1 MANDEKLREHLK
13 WVTAE
18 LRDARRRL
26 ADSESA
32 VDEPIAVISMGCR
45 FPGGVRSPED
55 LWRLVLDGR
64 DAISAL
70 PDDRGWR
77 VGEIYDPDPDQ
88 AGKTYVRAG
97 GFVEDAAGFDAGF
110 FGISPREAL
119 AMDPQQRLLLE
130 VGWET
135 FERAGLDIEALRGSR
150 TGVFTGV
157 MYHDYADGVGDVP
170 EGLEGY
176 LGNGSAGS
184 IASGRVAYTFG
195 LEGPAVTVDTACS
208 SALVALHL
216 AAQALRQGE
225 CSLALAGGVTVIS
238 TPRLLVEFS
247 RQRGLAPD
255 GRCKAFDARADGFGA
270 AEGIG
275 LLLVE
280 RLSDA
285 RANGHEV
292 LAVLRGSAVNSDGA
306 SNGLTAPNGP
316 SQQRVIGQALRSAG
330 LTTGDVDVAEAH
342 GTGTGLGDP
351 IEAQA
356 LLATYGQSR
365 ERPLLLGSVK
375 SNIGHTQAAAG
386 VAGVIKMVL
395 AMRRGV
401 VPRTLHVDEPS
412 PHVDWSSGAVELVTG
427 TRPWPDAGR
436 PRRAAVSSFGAS
448 GTNAHVILEHAPEED
463 PAPVEPGPATV
474 PFVLS
479 ARTPE
484 ALGELARRVSL
495 VDARPVDVGFSL
507 ASRAVLEYRAVV
519 VGGEEPVPVG
529 PVGSAGGVAFVFSG
543 QGSQWVRMGAG
554 LLEWS
559 PAFARRFAECGDA
572 LARWV
577 EWDLREAVADET
589 LLGRVDVVQPVLW
602 AVMVSL
608 AEVWRSFGVEPA
620 AVVGHSQGEIAAAC
634 VAGVL
639 SLDDG
644 ARVVALRSRALKEL
658 SGSGGMVSVPLP
670 AADAPLKDGLS
681 VAAVNGPHSTVVS
694 GEVAALE
701 RLVAE
706 VEGARRIDVDYAS
719 HSPAVEVLRDRLL
732 ADLDGVGGGRGEVW
746 FESSVGEDPAFDAEY
761 WYRNL
766 RETVRFEDAVRRLL
780 DRGCDVFVE
789 VSPHPVL
796 GVGLREIVEDAGG
809 AVLGSLR
816 RGDDDVARMLRSL
829 GEAFTHGVDVDWRPA
844 LTGGRRVPLP
854 TYPFQHER
862 YWLERRS
869 PADPGSLGLRAT
881 GHPLLAAAVEIA
893 DEGGML
899 LTGTLATGDR
909 PWLADHAVHDT
920 VLLPGTAIA
929 ELALHAAD
937 QVGCDL
943 LQELTLHAPLVL
955 PDRTAVRLQVSVGAP
970 DESGARALALHSRT
984 GDDAPWTRHATAT
997 LTRGAPAAAPI
1008 AWPPE
1013 AEELDV
1019 TGFYRRLE
1027 ETGFRYGPAFQGLR
1041 AAWARDGEVYAEVV
1055 LPEEA
1060 GSDPF
1065 TVHPVL
1071 LDAALHALGLGTLG
1085 LGGGLLPFAFGGVR
1099 LHASGA
1105 REARVRLTRIGDDTV
1120 SVLVADGGGLPIASI
1135 DTLTLR
1141 PVSGRLT
1148 SRPHTDSLFRVDWTP
1163 VPAGDPARPWVTLGE
1178 HPELTAPSYPDLEAV
1193 RAAGG
1198 VPGYVVL
1205 PCPEPPGGPAE
1216 AAATAVHEMLA
1227 VLRAWLAEEAFAAS
1241 RLVVLTRNAVAARPD
1256 EDVTALA
1263 AAPLWGLVRSAQTE
1277 NPGRFV
1283 LLDADDDLRPLP
1295 AALATG
1301 EPQLALR
1308 GGEILAPRLARA
1320 APGLTPPGPGT
1331 RLDVTAK
1338 GTLDNLGL
1346 VDAPE
1351 TLAPLEEGRVR
1362 IAVRAAGLNFRDV
1375 VLALG
1380 MVADDR
1386 MMGSEGAGVVTETGA
1401 GVTGLAPGDRVF
1413 GLFGGAFGPVAVADH
1428 RMVAPMPHGWSYER
1442 AASVPIAF
1450 LTAAYGLRDLAGLR
1464 AGESVLIHA
1473 GTGGVGTAAI
1483 RLARHLGAEV
1493 YATAS
1498 PAKHETLAGL
1508 GIDADHIA
1516 SSRDAGFAEKFPRV
1530 DVVLNSLVGELTDA
1544 SLRLLAD
1551 GGRFI
1556 EMGKT
1561 DIRDAADVPPGVV
1574 YRAFDL
1580 SDAGPER
1587 IGALLAEVTALLETG
1602 ALDPIPVRAW
1612 DIAQA
1617 PEAFRWLSRARHT
1630 GKLVLTLPD
1639 RWGTGTVL
1647 ITGGTG
1653 TLGRLLARHL
1663 VTEHGVRS
1671 LVLASR
1677 TGGDPGDL
1685 AGLDADV
1692 RVAACDAAD
1701 REAMRELIDGIPDLT
1716 AVVHA
1721 AGVLDDGVVSA
1732 LTADQVTRVLRA
1744 KVDGAVHLH
1753 ELTAGRDLTAFVLFS
1768 SAAGTLGG
1776 AGQANYAAANA
1787 FLDALAQHRRAT
1799 GRPATSLAWGLWE
1812 ERSGLTAHLDGTG
1825 QSRMA
1830 RSGVRGLATEDALAL
1845 FDLGTAMPDAVLV
1858 PMRLDPAA
1866 RDDRAILRGLVR
1878 APRRTA
1884 GAAGGSGLADRLAG
1898 LPAADRDQALLDLV
1912 RADVATVLGHGDPGA
1927 LPGGRAFKELGF
1939 DSLTSVELRNRLAA
1953 ATGLR
1958 LPVTVVFDHPTP
1970 AALAAHLGARLL
1982 GDRPAP
1988 VRPATAAP
1996 AAEPIAI
2003 VAMACRFPGGV
2014 RSPEDLWRLVREGR
2028 DAVSGFPTD
2037 RGWDLTELYDPD
2049 PDRPGTSYT
2058 RDGGFLYDA
2067 ADFDAGLF
2075 GVSPREALA
2084 MDPQQ
2089 RLLLEVGWE
2098 TFERAGID
2106 PGTLRGSATGVF
2118 AGVTQNDYAARIATA
2133 PDGLEAH
2140 LLTGNTGSVASGRVS
2155 YAFGLEG
2162 PAVTVDTGCS
2172 SALVAL
2178 HLAAQSL
2185 RSGECSSAL
2194 AGGVAVMATPSAF
2207 VAFSRQRGLAADGR
2221 CKAFAGAA
2229 DGTGWGEGC
2238 GLLLLER
2245 LSDARRLGHPVLGL
2259 VRGSAVNQDGASNG
2273 LTAPNGPSQRRVIRQ
2288 ALANAGLAPADVDA
2302 VEGHGTG
2309 TTLGDPIE
2317 AQALLET
2324 YGQDRETPLLLG
2336 SVKSNL
2342 GHTQAAAGAAGV
2354 IKMVLAMRHGVLPRT
2369 LHVDEPTPHVDWSSG
2384 AVSLLSE
2391 EHAWPEPGR
2400 PRRAGVSSFGVSG
2413 TNAHVI
2419 LEQAPATA
2427 EPPRPSPPAGPW
2439 VLSGHTEAAL
2449 RDQARRLR
2457 DHLRVR
2463 RDEPGDVGFTLATG
2477 RAALSHRAA
2486 VVAAG
2491 RDGLLDTLGHL
2502 AEGRPAAGLV
2512 TGTADP
2518 DPARAVFVFPGQGA
2532 QWAGMAVELMDT
2544 APAFAERLGECAAAL
2559 SAFVDWSLPDVLR
2572 ERRDLDRVDVVQPAL
2587 WAVMVALAGLWRS
2600 CGVEPA
2606 AVIGHSQGEIAA
2618 ACVAGALSLEDGA
2631 RVVALRSRAL
2641 LELAGRGG
2649 MVSVP
2654 LPAEEVPLLD
2664 RLSVAAVNGP
2674 RSTVVSGD
2682 PEALEELLATEE
2694 RARRVPVDYAS
2705 HSEQVEAVRDRLL
2718 DLLAPIE
2725 PRPAEIPVYSTV
2737 TGERLDTTEMTAEY
2751 WYRNLRQTVV
2761 FGPAVRR
2768 ALDDGCRVFVE
2779 ASPHPVLAAGLREV
2793 VDAAGS
2799 EAAVVGSLRRDDGG
2813 RQRFLTSL
2821 AEAHVAGVTVGW
2833 PAVFPGARRVDLP
2846 TYAFQHER
2854 YWLEETA
2861 PAARHD
2867 ALFRVDWIRLPLPDG
2882 TGALP
2887 PDGTVL
2893 EHFAATDEPSAEAAR
2908 AATGRALDLLT
2919 ADRGGARLVFVTR
2932 GAVATDDRDGVPD
2945 PALAAVWGLV
2955 RSAQLENPGAFV
2967 LADVDG
2973 TDASRDALAAALAT
2987 GEPQLALRRGSAS
3000 VPRLAPVARTGD
3012 AAAGFGAGTVLIT
3025 GGTGSLG
3032 RSVARHLVETR
3043 DVGRVIL
3050 AGRSGGDAAEIAALG
3065 PAVTAVACDVADRDA
3080 LARLLDGIPDL
3091 TAVVHAAGVLDD
3103 AVLAAQ
3109 DAGRLDGVF
3118 RPKADAALHLDALTR
3133 DRDLDA
3139 FVLFSSAAGT
3149 LGGAGQANYAA
3160 ANAFLDALAQ
3170 RRRAA
3175 GRPATSVVWGFWGQD
3190 GGMTGHLT
3198 EADRRR
3204 VRRGGLVAL
3213 SERDGLALLDAA
3225 VARPE
3230 PVLVAARI
3238 DASADFPGG
3247 RDAVPAVLRDL
3258 VAAPEEQ
3265 PPSLDVRRLP
3275 ELVGA
3280 HTAAVLG
3287 YAPGRPVTGR
3297 RAFRDLGFDS
3307 LMAVELRN
3315 RLSAATGLRLPA
3327 TAAFDHPTPLA
3338 LAAHLEA
3345 ELTGAAATPTAAAP
3359 VAGPTGEPIAIV
3371 SMACRF
3377 PGGVRTPEQLWDL
3390 VASGTDAITEFP
3402 RDRGWDVD
3410 GIHDPEPGRPG
3421 RSYVREGGFVDGA
3434 DRFDAAFFGV
3444 SPREALSMDPQQRLL
3459 LESAW
3464 EALERA
3470 GIDPA
3475 AAHDGPVGVFAGT
3488 NGQDYATLVGGLED
3502 ASDYLATGNSAS
3514 VLSGR
3519 VSYLFGF
3526 DGPAVTVDTAC
3537 SSALVALHLAARS
3550 LRSGECSLALAGGVS
3565 VMATPAAFVAFSRQ
3579 RGLAADGRCK
3589 AFAGAADGT
3598 GWGEGCG
3605 VLLLERLSDARR
3617 HGHPVLGLLRG
3628 SAINQDGASNGL
3640 TAPNGPSQQRVVGR
3654 ALADAG
3660 LTPAE
3665 VDAVEGHGT
3674 GTRLGDPIEAGALIA
3689 AYGQGRAA
3697 PLWLGSVKSNIGH
3710 TQAAAGAA
3718 GVIKMVLAMR
3728 HGVLPRTLHVDEPSP
3743 YVDWSSGAV
3752 EVLAE
3757 ERAWPE
3763 TGRPRRAGV
3772 SSFGVSGTNA
3782 HVILEQA
3789 PDPGPE
3795 PEPGAGRP
3803 AWPWLVSARSAAAL
3817 RAQAA
3822 GLLAHTGHD
3831 LGDVAYSL
3839 AAFRTA
3845 HDHRAVVVAA
3855 DREGFRRGL
3864 SALAEGAPDGALT
3877 TGAVRPAGATAMLF
3891 TGQGAQRPGMG
3902 RELHETFAV
3911 FAEAFDEVCGHLDL
3925 PLREVVF
3932 GEDAE
3937 RLDRT
3942 EFTQPA
3948 LFAFEVALFR
3958 LVESC
3963 GVRPDYVLGHSIGE
3977 IAAAHVAGA
3986 LSLEDACVLVAARG
4000 RLMQE
4005 LPPGGAMAAIEASE
4019 EEVAASLAGPV
4030 AVAAVNGPS
4039 ATVVSGDEDAVLRT
4053 AGRWAAAGRRTR
4065 RLRVGH
4071 AFHSPR
4077 MEAMLEEF
4085 TRVAA
4090 QVEWR
4095 SPAVPVISCLTGEPL
4110 DIASPGYWARHA
4122 RETVRFLDG
4131 TRWLA
4136 ANGVTGYLE
4145 IGPDAALTAAVRE
4158 CLPEDDDAT
4167 AVAAV
4172 RRDRPETETLLA
4184 ALAALHV
4191 RGAHVDFT
4199 ALTGRR
4205 RRVDLPTY
4213 AFQRESYWP
4222 AVRHESDEDG
4232 LRYRIGWRP
4241 LPVAAGGSLPG
4252 WLVAGAE
4259 DDPVARLLAERG
4271 ARIVSRTGPLDPA
4284 AAGIV
4289 CLTGSADEA
4298 LELIHTVGD
4307 REVPVWFVTR
4317 RAVAARP
4324 SDAPVDP
4331 DAAMVWGL
4339 ARVFGLEHPRAW
4351 GGLADL
4357 PAAVDAGTAGRLAAV
4372 LTGAGG
4378 EDQLALRSTGVLAR
4392 RLRRAGARTPAGRAW
4407 RPSGTVLV
4415 TGGSG
4420 GIGRH
4425 VATWLAASGAERL
4438 VLLSRRAQ
4446 DAGWHRELGVPVT
4459 VAACDVAD
4467 RTALARVLDS
4477 LDEDPTA
4484 VFHTAGTTALTPLA
4498 ETTPEEFAEVTRAKV
4513 VGAANLHDLLG
4524 GRALDAFVL
4533 FSSVAGVWG
4542 SGGQGAYAAANAYL
4556 DALAERRRAE
4566 GMPATSVAWGPW
4578 AGGGMVAD
4586 GDAEDRLRR
4595 QGLPAMDP
4603 GRALGELRRAL
4614 DRDETTLVVSDVDWP
4629 TFAPLFT
4636 SARPRP
4642 LISEIAVPVERPAE
4656 DRPDLRERLSGRAG
4670 KDREQALVELVRRAI
4685 AAVLGHR
4692 TPDTVPADRAISEL
4706 GFDSLTA
4713 MELRTRLAAETGL
4726 RLPATLAFEHPT
4738 AEALAR
4744 HLAGELFGRAA
4755 TADTPDTVAGHSGD
4769 PIVIVAMSCRYPGG
4783 LRTPGELWRF
4793 VEAGGDAIGEFPADR
4808 GWDVAGL
4815 YDPDPDRPGHS
4826 YVRTGGFLY
4835 DAADFDA
4842 GFFGIS
4848 PREALAMDPQQRL
4861 LLETAWEAFERAGT
4875 APATVRGSRTG
4886 VFVGA
4891 GYQSYAGAD
4900 LRRAPEGLEGHLLT
4914 GNAGS
4919 VVSGRLAYTFGLE
4932 GPAVTVDTACSSSLV
4947 ALHLAAQALRQGE
4960 CDLALAGGATVMA
4973 TPDAFIGF
4981 SRQRGLAPD
4990 GRCKAFAEAAD
5001 GTGWAEGVG
5010 VLLLE
5015 RLSDARRNGHPVLA
5029 TVAGTAINQDGASNG
5044 LTAPNG
5050 SAQRRVIRQA
5060 LSAAGLAPA
5069 DVDAVEAHG
5078 TGTALGD
5085 PIEAEAL
5092 IATYGRDGESRAC
5105 PLLLGSVKSNLGHT
5119 QAASGVAGVIKMV
5132 QAMRHGTVP
5141 RTLHVDRPSSH
5152 VDWAAGAVE
5161 LVTGNRPWPETGRP
5175 RRAAVSSF
5183 GVSGTNAHVILEQ
5196 GDAEPSRPEPPA
5208 RPVPWVL
5215 SGRTP
5220 EALRDQ
5226 ARLLSGVDAAPVDV
5240 AFSLAT
5246 GRSAFDRRAVVVAGD
5261 RAGFRAALG
5270 ALAAGDPAPG
5280 LVTGTAVPR
5289 GKVAFV
5295 FPGQGSQW
5303 AGMALDL
5310 LGASPEFAG
5319 RMAECA
5325 AALAPYVDWTLP
5337 DVLADPE
5344 ALRRVDV
5351 VQPALF
5357 AVMVSLAA
5365 LWRAHGVTPG
5375 AVVGHSQGEIAAAC
5389 VAGALPLADAARV
5402 VALRSRA
5409 LAALAGQGGMAS
5421 VPLPAAEVETGEGLA
5436 VAAVNGPRSTVVSGD
5451 SGALEALLAREERAR
5466 RIPVDYAS
5474 HSAHVERI
5482 RDRLLADLGELD
5494 VRTPEIPF
5502 YSTAGPEPAG
5512 LDAEYW
5518 YRNLRR
5524 TVEFERAIRALLDD
5538 GFGYFIEVG
5547 PHPVLTAAVQET
5559 AEAAGAGAVVLGSLR
5574 RDEGGLD
5581 RMLASLGE
5589 AYAQGVPVDWR
5600 PAVAGGRR
5608 VPLPTYPFQRQRF
5621 WLEHRPAPVAGGH
5634 PMGSVIAQADG
5645 GVLLAARLSVR
5656 SHPWLA
5662 DHVVLGSVVLPGT
5675 AHAELVLRAGEEAGC
5690 PRVEELTLEAP
5701 LTLPE
5706 DGTVE
5711 LQVTVGDPDGDGRRP
5726 VRVHSR
5732 TDGAASWTR
5741 HATGVVAPPGEAP
5754 APPEFPGEATP
5765 VVIDDLYPSL
5775 ADAGLEYGPAF
5786 RGLRAVRRSGDDLI
5800 AEVALP
5806 EGVRTDGFGLHP
5818 ALLDAVL
5825 HAIAAG
5831 RPVEDTGR
5839 PRLPFSWRG
5848 IRLHA
5853 TGATALRVRLSP
5865 VEAGVSLEAVDP
5877 SGAPVLSVESLA
5889 LRPVSER
5896 ETRTLWR
5903 VGWRPLRPGPASGE
5917 EYATCRVP
5925 SGDDPVRTAHEAVRA
5940 VAETL
5945 RHRIEADEPARL
5957 VVLTRGATGTGAT
5970 DLAGAAV
5977 WGLVR
5982 SAQAEHPG
5990 RLVLVDAD
5998 EEVPDASLRAILAS
6012 GEPQAAVRAGTAH
6025 VPRLTRLP
6033 GTGDAAPVFGPEGTV
6048 LITGGTGT
6056 LGRLV
6061 ARHLVTAHGVRSL
6074 VLASRSGGTPGDLAG
6089 LGAEV
6094 RVAACDVADREA
6106 LAGLLAGIP
6115 GLTGVVHAA
6124 GVLDDGVVTSLTP
6137 ERIETVLRPKADAA
6151 WHLHE
6156 LTRDRDLRAFV
6167 LFSAAAGVFGTAGQ
6181 GGYAAAN
6188 TFLDRLAEH
6197 RRAAGLPA
6205 TSIAWGLWRDRSGM
6219 TGGLD
6224 GTDAAR
6230 MARSGA
6236 VAMSAEEGLA
6246 LLDAALAT
6254 TEPVPVA
6261 VRLDLAA
6268 LRAGG
6273 AVPALLRD
6281 LVRPAARRARTDLGA
6296 LSGAARDRAVL
6307 TLVRGHASAV
6317 LGHASPAAVE
6327 SGRGFLEQGFDS
6339 LTAVELRNRLS
6350 EETGL
6355 RLPATMI
6362 FDYPN
6367 PGALAAYLAERLG
6380 AGGANGVPPVLAELD
6395 RVMRTVAESPPDDRT
6410 RPEVVARLRQMLAGL
6425 NGAPDGNGGRDADVA
6440 SAGDEELF
6448 DLLDD
6453 ELQTP

>member
-1 MANDEKLREHLK
+1 MANENKLREHLK

-32 VDEPIAVISMGCR
+32 AAEPIAIISMSCR

-55 LWRLVLDGR
+55 LWRLVRDGR
-64 DAISAL
+64 DAITPL
-70 PDDRGWR
+70 PEDRGWR
-77 VGEIYDPDPDQ
+77 VPEIYDPDPDQ

-97 GFVEDAAGFDAGF
+97 GFIEDAAGFDAEF

-130 VGWET
+130 VGWEAL
-135 FERAGLDIEALRGSR
+135 ERAGLDIEALRGSR

-157 MYHDYADGVGDVP
+157 MYHDYADGIGDIP

-216 AAQALRQGE
+216 AAQALRRGE
-225 CSLALAGGVTVIS
+225 CSLALAGGVTVMS

-316 SQQRVIGQALRSAG
+316 SQQRVIRQALDAAG
-330 LTTGDVDVAEAH
+330 LTAQDVDVIEAH

-356 LLATYGQSR
+356 LLATYGQGR
-365 ERPLLLGSVK
+365 DRPALLGSVK

-386 VAGVIKMVL
+386 VAGVIKMVA
-395 AMRRGV
+395 AMRHGT
-401 VPRTLHVDEPS
+401 VPPTLHVSEPS
-412 PHVDWSSGAVELVTG
+412 PHVDWSAGAVELA
-427 TRPWPDAGR
+427 TRELPWPSADR

-448 GTNAHVILEHAPEED
+448 GTNTHVILEQVPEETQA
-463 PAPVEPGPATV
+463 PAEPGAPIV
-474 PFVLS
+474 PWVLS

-484 ALGELARRVSL
+484 AVREQARRLPAVEE
-495 VDARPVDVGFSL
+495 RPVDIGFSL
-507 ASRAVLEYRAVV
+507 ASRAVFEHRAVV
-519 VGGEEPVPVG
+519 VGVEDPVPAG
-529 PVGSAGGVAFVFSG
+529 PVEAAGDVAFVFSG

-559 PAFARRFAECGDA
+559 PAFARRFAECGEA
-572 LARWV
+572 LSRWV
-577 EWDLREAVADET
+577 DWDLREAVADEE

-634 VAGVL
+634 AAGAL
-639 SLDDG
+639 SLEDG
-644 ARVVALRSRALKEL
+644 ARVVALRSRALRDL
-658 SGSGGMVSVPLP
+658 SGSGGMASVPRP
-670 AADAPLKDGLS
+670 AAEIPVEDGLS
-681 VAAVNGPHSTVVS
+681 IAAINGPRSTVLA

-701 RLVAE
+701 R
-706 VEGARRIDVDYAS
+706 VEGARLIDVDYAS
-719 HSPAVEVLRDRLL
+719 HSPAVEVLRERLL
-732 ADLDGVGGGRGEVW
+732 ADLDGVAGTRGEVW
-746 FESSVGEDPAFDAEY
+746 FESSVTDEPVTLDAEY

-766 RETVRFEDAVRRLL
+766 RETVRFEGAVRRLV

-796 GVGLREIVEDAGG
+796 GVGLREVVEDAGG

-816 RGDDDVARMLRSL
+816 RGEDDVTQMLRSL
-829 GEAFTHGVDVDWRPA
+829 GEAFTHGVDVDWSPA
-844 LTGGRRVPLP
+844 FPGGRRVPLP
-854 TYPFQHER
+854 TYPFQHRR
-862 YWLERRS
+862 YWLERGS
-869 PADPGSLGLRAT
+869 SADLGSAGLRAT

-893 DEGGML
+893 DEGGLL
-899 LTGTLATGDR
+899 LTGTLSADDR
-909 PWLADHAVHDT
+909 PWLTDHAVHDI

-929 ELALHAAD
+929 ELALHAGD
-937 QVGCDL
+937 QAGCDRL
-943 LQELTLHAPLVL
+943 DELTLHTPLVL
-955 PDRTAVRLQVSVGAP
+955 PERTAVRLQVAVGAP
-970 DESGARALALHSRT
+970 DESGTRALTLHSQT
-984 GDDAPWTRHATAT
+984 DGPWTRHATAT
-997 LTRGAPAAAPI
+997 LTRGAPPPQTVE
-1008 AWPPE
+1008 WPPAG

-1019 TGFYRRLE
+1019 TGFYQRLDE
-1027 ETGFRYGPAFQGLR
+1027 SGFHYGPAFQGLR
-1041 AAWARDGEVYAEVV
+1041 AAWAHDGAVFAEVA

-1060 GSDPF
+1060 GTDPF
-1065 TVHPVL
+1065 AVHPVL
-1071 LDAALHALGLGTLG
+1071 LDAALHALGLGALDIG
-1085 LGGGLLPFAFGGVR
+1085 SGLLPFAWSGVQ

-1105 REARVRLTRIGDDTV
+1105 SAARVRLTRVGDDTV
-1120 SVLVADGGGLPIASI
+1120 SVLVADGAGVPVASI
-1135 DTLTLR
+1135 DALTLR
-1141 PVSGRLT
+1141 PVSRGQLT
-1148 SRPHTDSLFRVDWTP
+1148 RTPADSLFRVEWTP
-1163 VPAGDPARPWVTLGE
+1163 VPAGDPVEITTYADLGAL
-1178 HPELTAPSYPDLEAV
+1178 PGDAV
-1193 RAAGG
+1193 
-1198 VPGYVVL
+1198 PPFVVL
-1205 PCPEPPGGPAE
+1205 PCPAPGGDLAA
-1216 AAATAVHEMLA
+1216 AAATAVQELLDTMQT
-1227 VLRAWLAEEAFAAS
+1227 WLADEAYATS
-1241 RLVVLTRNAVAARPD
+1241 RLVILTEHALATGN
-1256 EDVTALA
+1256 EDVTGLA
-1263 AAPLWGLVRSAQTE
+1263 ASPLWGLVRSAQTE

-1283 LLDADDDLRPLP
+1283 LVDADSRDLLP

-1308 GGEILAPRLARA
+1308 DGEILVPRLARA
-1320 APGLTPPGPGT
+1320 ATGLAAPRPGT

-1338 GTLDNLGL
+1338 GTLENLGL
-1346 VDAPE
+1346 VEAPE
-1351 TLAPLEEGRVR
+1351 SLAPLEHGQVR

-1380 MVADDR
+1380 MVEDDR
-1386 MMGSEGAGVVTETGA
+1386 MMGSEGAGVVTETGP
-1401 GVTGLAPGDRVF
+1401 GVTGVAPGDRVF
-1413 GLFGGAFGPVAVADH
+1413 GLFAGAFGPLAVADH
-1428 RMVAPMPHGWSYER
+1428 RMVAAIPDGWSCER

-1464 AGESVLIHA
+1464 PGESVLIHA
-1473 GTGGVGTAAI
+1473 GTGGVGMAAVQ
-1483 RLARHLGAEV
+1483 LARHLGAEV

-1498 PAKHETLAGL
+1498 PAKQPVLAGL
-1508 GIDADHIA
+1508 GVAADHIA
-1516 SSRDAGFAEKFPRV
+1516 SSRDAAFEEKFGRV
-1530 DVVLNSLVGELTDA
+1530 DVVLNSLAGELTDA
-1544 SLRLLAD
+1544 SLRLLGD
-1551 GGRFI
+1551 GGRFV

-1561 DIRDAADVPPGVV
+1561 DIRHDTEAYPGVA
-1574 YRAFDL
+1574 YQAFDL

-1587 IGALLAEVTALLETG
+1587 IGALLAEVTALFAAEELRP
-1602 ALDPIPVRAW
+1602 LPVRSW
-1612 DIAQA
+1612 DVTRA
-1617 PEAFRWLSRARHT
+1617 PEAFRWLSQARHT
-1630 GKLVLTLPD
+1630 GKLVLTFPAG
-1639 RWGTGTVL
+1639 WNPGGTVL

-1653 TLGRLLARHL
+1653 TLGRRVAEHL
-1663 VTEHGVRS
+1663 VAEHGVRS

-1677 TGGDPGDL
+1677 TGGEGPD
-1685 AGLDADV
+1685 LDADV
-1692 RVAACDAAD
+1692 RVVACDAAD
-1701 REAMRELIDGIPDLT
+1701 RDALRALLDGIPDLT

-1732 LTADQVTRVLRA
+1732 LTAGQVTRVFRA
-1744 KVDGAVHLH
+1744 KVDGAVNLH
-1753 ELTAGRDLTAFVLFS
+1753 ELTSGRDLDAFVLFS

-1776 AGQANYAAANA
+1776 AGQANYAAANT

-1799 GRPATSLAWGLWE
+1799 GLPATSLAWGLWE
-1812 ERSGLTAHLDGTG
+1812 ERSGLTAHLDGTDQG
-1825 QSRMA
+1825 RMS
-1830 RSGVRGLATEDALAL
+1830 RSGVRGLATDEALAL
-1845 FDLGTAMPDAVLV
+1845 FDTATALPDAVLV
-1858 PMRLDPAA
+1858 PMRLGTRRAETP
-1866 RDDRAILRGLVR
+1866 AILRGLVR
-1878 APRRTA
+1878 APARRTA
-1884 GAAGGSGLADRLAG
+1884 EPASRSALS
-1898 LPAADRDQALLDLV
+1898 AADHEQALLDLV
-1912 RADVATVLGHGDPGA
+1912 RGEVATVLGHTTPEA
-1927 LPGGRAFKELGF
+1927 VPAGRAFKELGF
-1939 DSLTSVELRNRLAA
+1939 DSLTSVELRNRLAS

-1958 LPVTVVFDHPTP
+1958 LPATVVFDHPTP
-1970 AALAAHLGARLL
+1970 GALAAYLGERLT
-1982 GDRPAP
+1982 GSRDRYGPAQARPA
-1988 VRPATAAP
+1988 VTAAP
-1996 AAEPIAI
+1996 SGEPIAI

-2014 RSPEDLWRLVREGR
+2014 RSPEDLWRLVRDGR
-2028 DAVSGFPTD
+2028 DAISGFPTD
-2037 RGWDLTELYDPD
+2037 RGWDLTDLYDPD
-2049 PDRPGTSYT
+2049 PDRPGKSYT

-2084 MDPQQ
+2084 TDPQQ
-2089 RLLLEVGWE
+2089 RLLLELGWE

-2106 PGTLRGSATGVF
+2106 PTALRGTATGVF
-2118 AGVTQNDYAARIATA
+2118 AGATQNDYAARIATA
-2133 PDGLEAH
+2133 PGGLEAH

-2162 PAVTVDTGCS
+2162 PAVTIDTGCS

-2185 RSGECSSAL
+2185 RSGECSLAL

-2229 DGTGWGEGC
+2229 DGTGWGEGA

-2273 LTAPNGPSQRRVIRQ
+2273 LTAPNGPSQLRVIRQ
-2288 ALANAGLAPADVDA
+2288 ALAGAGLDPADVDA

-2317 AQALLET
+2317 AQALLEA
-2324 YGQDRETPLLLG
+2324 YGPDRERPLLLG

-2354 IKMVLAMRHGVLPRT
+2354 IKMVLAMRHGVLPPT
-2369 LHVDEPTPHVDWSSG
+2369 LHVDEPTPYVDWSSG
-2384 AVSLLSE
+2384 AVELLAE
-2391 EHAWPEPGR
+2391 EHAWPDSGR

-2419 LEQAPATA
+2419 LEQ
-2427 EPPRPSPPAGPW
+2427 PPAADEPDRTAPPTGPW
-2439 VLSGHTEAAL
+2439 LLSGHTGAAL

-2457 DHLRVR
+2457 EHLSERD
-2463 RDEPGDVGFTLATG
+2463 DEPGDVGFSLATG
-2477 RAALSHRAA
+2477 RAALEHRAA
-2486 VVAAG
+2486 VIGSG
-2491 RDGLLDTLGHL
+2491 RAEFLQTLGHL
-2502 AEGRPAAGLV
+2502 ADGLPASNLV
-2512 TGTADP
+2512 TGTA
-2518 DPARAVFVFPGQGA
+2518 PADAAKVAFVFPGQGA
-2532 QWAGMAVELMDT
+2532 QWTGMAVDLLES
-2544 APAFAERLGECAAAL
+2544 APVFGERLDECAAAL
-2559 SAFVDWSLPDVLR
+2559 SPFVDWSLRDALR
-2572 ERRDLDRVDVVQPAL
+2572 GDLDRVDVVQPAL
-2587 WAVMVALAGLWRS
+2587 WAVMVSLAALWRS
-2600 CGVEPA
+2600 YGVEPA
-2606 AVIGHSQGEIAA
+2606 AVVGHSQGEIAA

-2641 LELAGRGG
+2641 LDLAGRGG

-2654 LPAEEVPLLD
+2654 LPVEEIPFLD

-2674 RSTVVSGD
+2674 RSTVVSGE
-2682 PEALEELLATEE
+2682 PAVLEELLAAEE

-2705 HSEQVEAVRDRLL
+2705 HSAHVAAIREELL
-2718 DLLAPIE
+2718 GLLAPVE
-2725 PRPAEIPVYSTV
+2725 PRAAAIPVYSTV
-2737 TGERLDTTEMTAEY
+2737 TGERLDTTEMTAAY
-2751 WYRNLRQTVV
+2751 WYRNLRETVR
-2761 FGPAVRR
+2761 FGAAARR

-2779 ASPHPVLAAGLREV
+2779 ASPHPVLAGGLREV
-2793 VDAAGS
+2793 IDEAGA
-2799 EAAVVGSLRRDDGG
+2799 EAAVIGSLRRDEGG
-2813 RQRFLTSL
+2813 RRRFLTSL
-2821 AEAHVAGVTVGW
+2821 AEAHVAGAPVDW
-2833 PAVFPGARRVDLP
+2833 PAAFPGARRVDLP

-2854 YWLEETA
+2854 YWLAEDR
-2861 PAARHD
+2861 AAATGRHD
-2867 ALFRVDWIRLPLPDG
+2867 ALFRVDWTRLPLRPE
-2882 TGALP
+2882 AAP
-2887 PDGTVL
+2887 PYGTVL
-2893 EHFAATDEPSAEAAR
+2893 EDFATTDLR
-2908 AATGRALDLLT
+2908 AATTRALTLLT
-2919 ADRGGARLVFVTR
+2919 DWFAADRDGARLVFVTR
-2932 GAVATDDRDGVPD
+2932 GAVATDDRDTAPD

-2955 RSAQLENPGAFV
+2955 RAAQAENPGAVV
-2967 LADVDG
+2967 LADTDG
-2973 TDASRDALAAALAT
+2973 TDASRDALPAALAT
-2987 GEPQLALRRGSAS
+2987 GEPQLALRRGSVS
-3000 VPRLAPVARTGD
+3000 VPRLAPVARAGRTTT
-3012 AAAGFGAGTVLIT
+3012 GFGTGTVLIT

-3032 RSVARHLVETR
+3032 RSVARHLVEAR
-3043 DVGRVIL
+3043 GVGHVVL
-3050 AGRSGGDAAEIAALG
+3050 ASRSGGDAEEVAALG

-3080 LARLLDGIPDL
+3080 LRGLLDGIPDL

-3109 DAGRLDGVF
+3109 DAGRLDRVF
-3118 RPKADAALHLDALTR
+3118 RPKADAALHLDELTR

-3160 ANAFLDALAQ
+3160 ANAYLDALAQ
-3170 RRRAA
+3170 RRHAA
-3175 GRPATSVVWGFWGQD
+3175 GLPATSVVWGFWEQGS
-3190 GGMTGHLT
+3190 GMTGHLT
-3198 EADRRR
+3198 DADRRR

-3213 SERDGLALLDAA
+3213 AEREGLALLDAA
-3225 VARPE
+3225 VARRE

-3238 DASADFPGG
+3238 DTSATFAG
-3247 RDAVPAVLRDL
+3247 AVPAVLRDL
-3258 VAAPEEQ
+3258 VSAPEEEA
-3265 PPSLDVRRLP
+3265 PALDVRRLP

-3280 HTAAVLG
+3280 HAAAVLG
-3287 YAPGRPVTGR
+3287 HAPGRTVTGK

-3327 TAAFDHPTPLA
+3327 GAVFDHPTPHA
-3338 LAAHLEA
+3338 LAAYLEA
-3345 ELTGAAATPTAAAP
+3345 ELTGTTSAVAPEPSTAPAD
-3359 VAGPTGEPIAIV
+3359 EPIAIV

-3402 RDRGWDVD
+3402 YDRGWDVEA
-3410 GIHDPEPGRPG
+3410 IYDPEPGRPG
-3421 RSYVREGGFVDGA
+3421 RTYVREGGFVDGA
-3434 DRFDAAFFGV
+3434 DRFDADFFGV
-3444 SPREALSMDPQQRLL
+3444 SPREALAMDPQQRLL
-3459 LESAW
+3459 LESSW

-3475 AAHDGPVGVFAGT
+3475 TPHDGPVGVFAGT
-3488 NGQDYATLVGGLED
+3488 NGQDYATLVAGMAED

-3526 DGPAVTVDTAC
+3526 EGPAVTVDTAC

-3598 GWGEGCG
+3598 AWGEGCG

-3617 HGHPVLGLLRG
+3617 HGHPVLGLVRG

-3660 LTPAE
+3660 LSPAE

-3674 GTRLGDPIEAGALIA
+3674 GTRLGDPIEAEALIA
-3689 AYGQGRAA
+3689 AYGPDRAT
-3697 PLWLGSVKSNIGH
+3697 PLWLGSVKSNLGH

-3728 HGVLPRTLHVDEPSP
+3728 HGLLPKTLHVDEPSP

-3752 EVLAE
+3752 AVLAE
-3757 ERAWPE
+3757 ERAWPD

-3789 PDPGPE
+3789 PEAGPE
-3795 PEPGAGRP
+3795 PEPDTGRP
-3803 AWPWLVSARSAAAL
+3803 YWPWVVSARSEAAL

-3822 GLLAHTGHD
+3822 RLLPYADHD

-3839 AAFRTA
+3839 AAYRAA

-3855 DREGFRRGL
+3855 DAEGFRRELG
-3864 SALAEGAPDGALT
+3864 ALAEGTAPAHGVRPDGA
-3877 TGAVRPAGATAMLF
+3877 TAFLF

-3902 RELHETFAV
+3902 RELHATFAV
-3911 FAEAFDEVCGHLDL
+3911 FAEAFDEVCGHFDL
-3925 PLREVVF
+3925 PLRDIVF
-3932 GEDAE
+3932 GDDAE
-3937 RLDRT
+3937 RLGRT
-3942 EFTQPA
+3942 AFTQPA
-3948 LFAFEVALFR
+3948 LFAFEVALYR

-3986 LSLEDACVLVAARG
+3986 LSLPDACALVAARG
-4000 RLMQE
+4000 RLMQA
-4005 LPPGGAMAAIEASE
+4005 LPSGGAMAAIEASE
-4019 EEVAASLAGPV
+4019 EEVVSAGLPDSV
-4030 AVAAVNGPS
+4030 ALAAVNGPS
-4039 ATVVSGDEDAVLRT
+4039 ATVVSGDEDAVLEV
-4053 AGRWAAAGRRTR
+4053 AGRWAAEGRRTR

-4071 AFHSPR
+4071 AFHSPH
-4077 MEAMLEEF
+4077 MDGMLEEF

-4090 QVEWR
+4090 RIEWR
-4095 SPAVPVISCLTGEPL
+4095 RPAIPVISDLTGEPL
-4110 DIASPGYWARHA
+4110 DVVEPDHWARHA
-4122 RETVRFLDG
+4122 RDTVRFLDG

-4136 ANGVTGYLE
+4136 GQGVTDFLE
-4145 IGPDAALTAAVRE
+4145 IGPDASLTAAVRGS
-4158 CLPEDDDAT
+4158 LDAQ
-4167 AVAAV
+4167 AVPAS
-4172 RRDRPETETLLA
+4172 RRDRPETETLLT
-4184 ALAALHV
+4184 ALGALHV
-4191 RGAHVDFT
+4191 RGTRVDFT

-4213 AFQRESYWP
+4213 AFQGESYW
-4222 AVRHESDEDG
+4222 
-4232 LRYRIGWRP
+4232 
-4241 LPVAAGGSLPG
+4241 PVAAGGDGPRYRIAWRPVPIATEPAERPAAGLEVRVGSGGNGGSGPSAEGALAG
-4252 WLVAGAE
+4252 WLVVAAE
-4259 DDPVARLLAERG
+4259 DDPAAALLAERG
-4271 ARIVSRTGPLDPA
+4271 ARVTPRLELDPPP
-4284 AAGIV
+4284 AGV
-4289 CLTGSADEA
+4289 VALTGDATEA
-4298 LELIHTVGD
+4298 LDLARAFGD
-4307 REVPVWFVTR
+4307 REIPLWFVTR
-4317 RAVAARP
+4317 RAVAARAA
-4324 SDAPVDP
+4324 DAPADP

-4339 ARVFGLEHPRAW
+4339 ARVFALEHPRSW

-4357 PAAVDAGTAGRLAAV
+4357 PDMLDAEVVGRLAAV
-4372 LTGAGG
+4372 LTGTGG
-4378 EDQLALRSTGVLAR
+4378 EDQVAVRATGVLAR
-4392 RLRRAGARTPAGRAW
+4392 RLRRARTTAGGEW
-4407 RPSGTVLV
+4407 RPRGTVLV

-4420 GIGRH
+4420 GVGRH
-4425 VATWLAASGAERL
+4425 VAGWLARSGAERL
-4438 VLLSRRAQ
+4438 VLLSRGGR
-4446 DAGWHRELGVPVT
+4446 DADWHRDLGIPVT
-4459 VAACDVAD
+4459 AVACDVAD
-4467 RTALARVLDS
+4467 RAALAAVLEPV
-4477 LDEDPTA
+4477 EDLTA
-4484 VFHTAGTTALTPLA
+4484 VFHAAGTNALTPLTD
-4498 ETTPEEFAEVTRAKV
+4498 TTPEEFGEVTRAKV
-4513 VGAANLHDLLG
+4513 TGAANLHTLLAD
-4524 GRALDAFVL
+4524 RPLDAFVL
-4533 FSSVAGVWG
+4533 FSSVSGVWG

-4566 GMPATSVAWGPW
+4566 GLPATSVAWGPW
-4578 AGGGMVAD
+4578 AGGGMVAE

-4603 GRALGELRRAL
+4603 ERALGELQGAL
-4614 DRDETTLVVSDVDWP
+4614 DRDETTLVVSEVDWP
-4629 TFAPLFT
+4629 RFAALFA

-4642 LISEIAVPVERPAE
+4642 LIGEIAAPAE
-4656 DRPDLRERLSGRAG
+4656 QPARTDLRERLAALPGN
-4670 KDREQALVELVRRAI
+4670 DREPALVELVRAAI
-4685 AAVLGHR
+4685 AGVLGHR

-4713 MELRTRLAAETGL
+4713 LELRTRLAAETGL

-4738 AEALAR
+4738 AVALAR
-4744 HLAGELFGRAA
+4744 HLAGELLGTASADAA
-4755 TADTPDTVAGHSGD
+4755 PVTAADHSGD
-4769 PIVIVAMSCRYPGG
+4769 PIAIVAMSCRFPGG
-4783 LRTPGELWRF
+4783 VRTPEDLWRF

-4842 GFFGIS
+4842 DIFGIS

-4861 LLETAWEAFERAGT
+4861 LLETAWEAFERTGIAPSAARAG
-4875 APATVRGSRTG
+4875 RTG

-4891 GYQSYAGAD
+4891 GYQSYAGTG
-4900 LRRAPEGLEGHLLT
+4900 LRQAPQELEGHLLT

-4932 GPAVTVDTACSSSLV
+4932 GPAVTIDTACSSSLV

-4990 GRCKAFAEAAD
+4990 GRCKAFADAAD

-5010 VLLLE
+5010 LLLLE
-5015 RLSDARRNGHPVLA
+5015 RLSDARRGGHPVLA
-5029 TVAGTAINQDGASNG
+5029 TVAGTAVNQDGASNG
-5044 LTAPNG
+5044 LTAPSG

-5060 LSAAGLAPA
+5060 LAAAGLGPSE
-5069 DVDAVEAHG
+5069 VDAVEAHG

-5092 IATYGRDGESRAC
+5092 IATYGQDRDHA
-5105 PLLLGSVKSNLGHT
+5105 LLLGSVKSNLGHT

-5132 QAMRHGTVP
+5132 EAMRHGTVP
-5141 RTLHVDRPSSH
+5141 RSLHVDRPSSH
-5152 VDWAAGAVE
+5152 VDWASGGVE
-5161 LVTGNRPWPETGRP
+5161 VVTENRPWPRAGRP
-5175 RRAAVSSF
+5175 RRAGVSSF
-5183 GVSGTNAHVILEQ
+5183 GVSGTNAHVILQE
-5196 GDAEPSRPEPPA
+5196 GDPGQVSEPTE

-5215 SGRTP
+5215 SARTP

-5226 ARLLSGVDAAPVDV
+5226 ARLLSEVDAAPADV

-5246 GRSAFDRRAVVVAGD
+5246 GRSAFDRRAVVVA
-5261 RAGFRAALG
+5261 REGFGG
-5270 ALAAGDPAPG
+5270 ALAALAAGEPAPG
-5280 LVTGTAVPR
+5280 VVTGTARPG

-5310 LGASPEFAG
+5310 LGESPEFAG
-5319 RMAECA
+5319 RMRECA
-5325 AALAPYVDWTLP
+5325 AALAPYADWKLL
-5337 DVLADPE
+5337 DVLADPD
-5344 ALRRVDV
+5344 ALERVDV

-5365 LWRAHGVTPG
+5365 TWRAYGVVPD

-5389 VAGALPLADAARV
+5389 VAGGLPLADAARV

-5409 LAALAGQGGMAS
+5409 LAALAGRGGMAS
-5421 VPLPAAEVETGEGLA
+5421 VPLPAGDLDLGDGLS

-5451 SGALEALLAREERAR
+5451 PSAIEALLAREERAK

-5474 HSAHVERI
+5474 HSAHVEEI
-5482 RDRLLADLGELD
+5482 RDRLLADLSGLD
-5494 VRTPEIPF
+5494 ARPPEIAF
-5502 YSTAGPEPAG
+5502 HSTVGEDPAG

-5518 YRNLRR
+5518 YRNLRE
-5524 TVEFERAIRALLDD
+5524 TVEFERVTRDLLDA
-5538 GFGYFIEVG
+5538 GYRYFVEVS
-5547 PHPVLTAAVQET
+5547 PHPVLTVAVQET
-5559 AEAAGAGAVVLGSLR
+5559 ADGTDAVVLGSLR
-5574 RDEGGLD
+5574 RGEGGLE
-5581 RMLASLGE
+5581 RMLTSLGE
-5589 AYAQGVPVDWR
+5589 AYAHGAAVDWR
-5600 PAVAGGRR
+5600 PGLAGGRH
-5608 VPLPTYPFQRQRF
+5608 VPLPTYPFQRRRF
-5621 WLEHRPAPVAGGH
+5621 WLEHRPVPVTDGH
-5634 PMGSVIAQADG
+5634 PMGSVITQAEGG
-5645 GVLLAARLSVR
+5645 GVLLTGRLCVR
-5656 SHPWLA
+5656 AQPWLA
-5662 DHVVLGSVVLPGT
+5662 DHVVLGSVVLPG
-5675 AHAELVLRAGEEAGC
+5675 AAYVELVLRVGEEAGC
-5690 PRVEELTLEAP
+5690 PGVEELTLETP

-5706 DGTVE
+5706 DGSAE
-5711 LQVTVGDPDGDGRRP
+5711 IQVSAGAPGDDGRRT
-5726 VRVHSR
+5726 VHVHSR
-5732 TDGAASWTR
+5732 TDGDASWTR
-5741 HATGVVAPPGEAP
+5741 HATGLLGPSGVAP
-5754 APPEFPGEATP
+5754 APVPWPADATP
-5765 VVIDDLYPSL
+5765 VDLGDLYPAL
-5775 ADAGLEYGPAF
+5775 ADTGLDYGPAF
-5786 RGLRAVRRSGDDLI
+5786 RGLRAVRRDGDDVL
-5800 AEVALP
+5800 AEVTLP
-5806 EGVRTDGFGLHP
+5806 DGVRADGFGVHP

-5831 RPVEDTGR
+5831 GLVEDAGR
-5839 PRLPFSWRG
+5839 AQLPFSWRG
-5848 IRLHA
+5848 VRLHA
-5853 TGATALRVRLSP
+5853 TGAASLRVRLSA
-5865 VEAGVSLEAVDP
+5865 VDGGVSLEATDP
-5877 SGAPVLSVESLA
+5877 SGAPALSVESLA
-5889 LRPVSER
+5889 LRPVSAGGQA
-5896 ETRTLWR
+5896 LWR
-5903 VGWRPLRPGPASGE
+5903 VDWRTLPPGRAFTDAYE
-5917 EYATCRVP
+5917 TYRVP
-5925 SGDDPVRTAHEAVRA
+5925 SGGDPHEAVRA
-5940 VAETL
+5940 AAGAL
-5945 RHRIEADEPARL
+5945 RDRIAADDPAPL
-5957 VVLTRGATGTGAT
+5957 VILTRDAAGPDVS

-5990 RLVLVDAD
+5990 RFVLADAD
-5998 EEVPDASLRAILAS
+5998 AEVPEPLLRAVLGS
-6012 GEPQAAVRAGTAH
+6012 GEPQVAVRDGVAR
-6025 VPRLTRLP
+6025 VPRLVR
-6033 GTGDAAPVFGPEGTV
+6033 AAGPKEETPFGPYGTV

-6061 ARHLVTAHGVRSL
+6061 ARHLATGHGVRSI
-6074 VLASRSGGTPGDLAG
+6074 VLASRSGGEPGDLAG
-6089 LGAEV
+6089 LGV
-6094 RVAACDVADREA
+6094 RVVACDVADRDA
-6106 LAGLLAGIP
+6106 LADLLAGIP
-6115 GLTGVVHAA
+6115 DLTGVVHAA
-6124 GVLDDGVVTSLTP
+6124 GVLDDGVLTSLTP
-6137 ERIETVLRPKADAA
+6137 ERISAVLRPKADAA

-6156 LTRDRDLRAFV
+6156 LTRDRDLAAFV
-6167 LFSAAAGVFGTAGQ
+6167 LFSAAAGLFGTAGQ
-6181 GGYAAAN
+6181 GNYAAAN
-6188 TFLDRLAEH
+6188 TFLDGLAAY
-6197 RRAAGLPA
+6197 RRARGLPG

-6219 TGGLD
+6219 TGDVD
-6224 GTDAAR
+6224 GER

-6236 VAMSAEEGLA
+6236 VEMSAEEGLA
-6246 LLDAALAT
+6246 FLDAALASAD
-6254 TEPVPVA
+6254 PVPVA

-6273 AVPALLRD
+6273 TVPALLRD
-6281 LVRPAARRARTDLGA
+6281 LVRPAARRARTDLAG
-6296 LSGAARDRAVL
+6296 LSGAERDRAVL
-6307 TLVRGHASAV
+6307 NLVRSHASAV
-6317 LGHASPAAVE
+6317 LGHAAPSAVE

-6339 LTAVELRNRLS
+6339 LTAVELRNRLTD
-6350 EETGL
+6350 ETGL

-6380 AGGANGVPPVLAELD
+6380 GDAEPPVLADLD
-6395 RVMRTVAESPPDDRT
+6395 RVARAVAETPPDDRT
-6410 RPEVVARLRQMLAGL
+6410 RPEVVARLREILAAL
-6425 NGAPDGNGGRDADVA
+6425 DHEPGGPDADVE

-6448 DLLDD
+6448 ELLDD